1 MKFIIPFLLFTL
13 ITITITAQNLSYS
26 SGTTEV
32 EGEIV
37 KTINVKLDPKPETVK
52 GSFEN
57 WMEDNY
63 DVDLDGKR
71 LLFFD
76 KKVMSAKGVV
86 IPAISSRR
94 IDLNVRVDESNE
106 DFTTLQVYASFGY
119 NNWITPMD
127 YPYEYAALEGI
138 VYEYI
143 SDYLPEYYLNRIED
157 TKEQLADLKED
168 KEELNEDED
177 LRIGVPD
184 VTIKYKRSNRR
195 TMTLKNPEIE
205 QEENP
210 PKSKS
215 KKNKLP
221 SMPEKYVLKPSIDQ
235 FEDIEDPQDDNEED
249 LWGDL
254 KAKNTEEY
262 RPKLKSLDDLKA
274 NKLDMLESEEG
285 SELGIGSRQ
294 KLFHKNIKKFNQKM
308 QKNRE
313 VMKRKKKKKRK
324 HYEGIMA
331 EKKKKKG
338 RK

>member
-168 KEELNEDED
+168 KEELNEDVIDNKE
-177 LRIGVPD
+177 RIEELKKENEELMRRLKENQANINE
-184 VTIKYKRSNRR
+184 TKSKLSKRNKQYESINRR
-195 TMTLKNPEIE
+195 VKN
-205 QEENP
+205 
-210 PKSKS
+210 
-215 KKNKLP
+215 
-221 SMPEKYVLKPSIDQ
+221 
-235 FEDIEDPQDDNEED
+235 
-249 LWGDL
+249 
-254 KAKNTEEY
+254 
-262 RPKLKSLDDLKA
+262 
-274 NKLDMLESEEG
+274 
-285 SELGIGSRQ
+285 
-294 KLFHKNIKKFNQKM
+294 
-308 QKNRE
+308 
-313 VMKRKKKKKRK
+313 
-324 HYEGIMA
+324 
-331 EKKKKKG
+331 
-338 RK
+338 